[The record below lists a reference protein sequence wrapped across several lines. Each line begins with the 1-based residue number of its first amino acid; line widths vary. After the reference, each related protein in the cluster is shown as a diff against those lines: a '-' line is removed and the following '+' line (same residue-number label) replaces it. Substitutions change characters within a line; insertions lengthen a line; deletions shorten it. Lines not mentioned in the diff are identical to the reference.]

1 MISTAVADSG
11 IMSQRGFMHFAMKA
25 EVPLLCL
32 ANKQDKPDAMSVQE
46 RHLGGPSQQIDYI

>member
-1 MISTAVADSG
+1 
-11 IMSQRGFMHFAMKA
+11 MHSVMKA

-46 RHLGGPSQQIDYI
+46 GDLGGRSEQIDYHMCFIGFHVHRQN

>member
-1 MISTAVADSG
+1 
-11 IMSQRGFMHFAMKA
+11 MSQRGFMHFAMKA